1 MIMLDRSVIPI
12 STKELL
18 FNIPEIKFLK
28 LVNDIDISF
37 VHKNNLP
44 IVYAEI
50 IVFTGSRFDP
60 ADKKGLGYLTSLLM
74 DEGAGEYDA
83 LQLSEEFEK
92 LGSIFS
98 VSADHDTII
107 LSILSLTENFE
118 RSLELISKI
127 VLKPRFD
134 EKDFQR
140 EKKKVLDRILQLKD
154 EPSFI
159 ASSAFERRVF
169 GDSYYGFPEIGF
181 AESIARISNEDVKGF
196 FARTFTSTNAKIVSV
211 GNLSETEITK
221 LFNKYFCEWTSSS
234 DNYQYFETPK
244 RKSTSYY
251 FIHKSDSAQ
260 SEIRVGHISRKRNS
274 DDFIPTR
281 IMNTILGGQF
291 SSRINSNL
299 REQKGFTY
307 GANSS
312 FHYYKEAGLFEI
324 STAVNI
330 ENTGEAIIEILKE
343 INGIREHISDEE
355 INFAKSYL
363 IKQFPSRFETF
374 NQIAKNL
381 ESLLIHSL
389 PTEELINYTNKVKSV
404 TNEEVKASA
413 INNVLPNELVIV
425 TVGDRKKV
433 FDQLKQIPGAEPI
446 ELDLYGNLLL
456 SF

>member
-1 MIMLDRSVIPI
+1 MIMLDRSIIPI
-12 STKELL
+12 PTKELL

-37 VHKNNLP
+37 VYKENLP

-50 IVFTGSRFDP
+50 IIFSGSRLDP
-60 ADKKGLGYLTSLLM
+60 SDKKGLGYLTSLLI

-92 LGSIFS
+92 LGSAFS

-118 RSLELISKI
+118 RSLELVSKI
-127 VLKPRFD
+127 VLKPRFE

-140 EKKKVLDRILQLKD
+140 EKKKVLDQILQLKD

-181 AESIARISNEDVKGF
+181 AESIARISNDDVKDF
-196 FARTFTSTNAKIVSV
+196 FASTFTSSNAKIVSA
-211 GNLSETEITK
+211 GNLNETEIVN
-221 LFNKYFCEWTSSS
+221 LFNKYFSEWISIS
-234 DNYQYFETPK
+234 DNNQYFENPK
-244 RKSTSYY
+244 RKETSYY

-260 SEIRVGHISRKRNS
+260 SEIRVGHLSKKRNTN
-274 DDFIPTR
+274 DFIPTR

-299 REQKGFTY
+299 REKRGFTY

-343 INGIREHISDEE
+343 LNGIREHISDEE

-363 IKQFPSRFETF
+363 IKQFPSRFETL

-389 PTEELINYTNKVKSV
+389 PTEELINYTYKVKSV
-404 TNEEVKASA
+404 TNEEVIASA
-413 INNVLPNELVIV
+413 INNVLPDQLVIV
-425 TVGDRKKV
+425 AVGDRKKV
-433 FDQLKQIPGAEPI
+433 LNQLKQIQGAEPV
-446 ELDLYGNLLL
+446 ELDLYGNLLT
-456 SF
+456 

>member
-1 MIMLDRSVIPI
+1 MLERSVIPI
-12 STKELL
+12 PTKELL

-28 LVNDIDISF
+28 SGNGIDISF
-37 VHKNNLP
+37 VHKEKLP
-44 IVYAEI
+44 IIYSEI
-50 IVFTGSRFDP
+50 IIFSGSRFDP
-60 ADKKGLGYLTSLLM
+60 PDKKGLGYLTSLLI
-74 DEGAGEYDA
+74 DEGAGEFDA

-92 LGSIFS
+92 LGSVFS
-98 VSADHDTII
+98 VSTDHDTTI

-118 RSLELISKI
+118 RSLELVSKI
-127 VLKPRFD
+127 VLQPKFE

-181 AESIARISNEDVKGF
+181 AESVAKISNEDVKDF
-196 FARTFTSTNAKIVSV
+196 FAETFTSSNAKIVAV
-211 GNLSETEITK
+211 GNLKESEIVE
-221 LFNKYFCEWTSSS
+221 LFNKYFNGWTSSS
-234 DNYQYFETPK
+234 DNTQHFEIPK
-244 RKSTSYY
+244 REKTSYY
-251 FIHKSDSAQ
+251 FIHKADSAQ
-260 SEIRVGHISRKRNS
+260 SEIRVGHISNKRNTF
-274 DDFIPTR
+274 DFIPTR

-299 REQKGFTY
+299 REKRGFTY

-343 INGIREHISDEE
+343 LNGIREHISDEE

-363 IKQFPSRFETF
+363 IKQFPSRFETL

-389 PTEELINYTNKVKSV
+389 PIDELINYTNKVQSV
-404 TNEEVKASA
+404 TNEEVISSA
-413 INNVLPNELVIV
+413 VKNVLPDQLVV
-425 TVGDRKKV
+425 VVVGDRKKV
-433 FDQLKQIPGAEPI
+433 FEQLKQIPGAEPI
-446 ELDLYGNLLL
+446 ELDLNGNLLTY
-456 SF
+456 

>member
-1 MIMLDRSVIPI
+1 MIMLDRSIIPI
-12 STKELL
+12 PTKEL
-18 FNIPEIKFLK
+18 FFEIPEIKFLK
-28 LVNDIDISF
+28 LMNDIDISF
-37 VHKNNLP
+37 VHKENLP

-50 IVFTGSRFDP
+50 IVFSGSRFDP
-60 ADKKGLGYLTSLLM
+60 ADKKGLGYLTSLLI

-92 LGSIFS
+92 LGSVLS

-127 VLKPRFD
+127 VLSPRFE

-159 ASSAFERRVF
+159 ASSAFERLVF
-169 GDSYYGFPEIGF
+169 GNSYYGFPEIGF
-181 AESIARISNEDVKGF
+181 AESMARISNDDVKDF
-196 FARTFTSTNAKIVSV
+196 FARTFTASNAKIVSV
-211 GNLSETEITK
+211 GNLNEEEIVS
-221 LFNKYFCEWTSSS
+221 LFNKYFNEWISTS
-234 DNYQYFETPK
+234 DNNQYFENPK
-244 RKSTSYY
+244 RKKTSYY

-260 SEIRVGHISRKRNS
+260 SEIRVGHISKKRNTI
-274 DDFIPTR
+274 DFIPTK

-299 REQKGFTY
+299 REKRGFTY

-343 INGIREHISDEE
+343 LNGIREHISDDE

-363 IKQFPSRFETF
+363 IKQFPSRFETL

-404 TNEEVKASA
+404 TNEEVIASA
-413 INNVLPNELVIV
+413 INNVLHDQLVIV
-425 TVGDRKKV
+425 AVGDRKKV
-433 FDQLKQIPGAEPI
+433 LNQLKQIQKAEPV
-446 ELDLYGNLLL
+446 ELDLYGNLLT
-456 SF
+456 

>member
-1 MIMLDRSVIPI
+1 MLDRSIIPI
-12 STKELL
+12 PTKEL
-18 FNIPEIKFLK
+18 FFEIPEIKFLK
-28 LVNDIDISF
+28 LMNDIDISF
-37 VHKNNLP
+37 VHKENLP

-50 IVFTGSRFDP
+50 IVFSGSRFDP
-60 ADKKGLGYLTSLLM
+60 ADKKGLGYLTSLLI

-92 LGSIFS
+92 LGSVLS

-127 VLKPRFD
+127 VLSPRFE

-159 ASSAFERRVF
+159 ASSAFERLVF
-169 GDSYYGFPEIGF
+169 GNSYYGFPEIGF
-181 AESIARISNEDVKGF
+181 AESMARISNDDVKDF
-196 FARTFTSTNAKIVSV
+196 FARTFTASNAKIVSV
-211 GNLSETEITK
+211 GNLNEEEIVS
-221 LFNKYFCEWTSSS
+221 LFNKYFNEWISTS
-234 DNYQYFETPK
+234 DNNQYFENPK
-244 RKSTSYY
+244 RKKTSYY

-260 SEIRVGHISRKRNS
+260 SEIRVGHISKKRNTI
-274 DDFIPTR
+274 DFIPTK

-299 REQKGFTY
+299 REKRGFTY

-343 INGIREHISDEE
+343 LNGIREHISDDE

-363 IKQFPSRFETF
+363 IKQFPSRFETL

-404 TNEEVKASA
+404 TNEEVIASA
-413 INNVLPNELVIV
+413 INNVLHDQLVIV
-425 TVGDRKKV
+425 AVGDRKKV
-433 FDQLKQIPGAEPI
+433 LNQLKQIQKAEPV
-446 ELDLYGNLLL
+446 ELDLYGNLLT
-456 SF
+456 